1 MAIKFGMPSLGHTME
16 KGKVIEWLK
25 QEGETLA
32 KGEPMVVIETDKVVT
47 EVEAPADGVL
57 MRIVV
62 PQEEERPIGATLALL
77 GGPGENL
84 SAADIDQL
92 LRDESGPSAAPAVA
106 APVVS
111 AANGTPVVS
120 GPAAGYV
127 PAANRAT
134 SGDRVKISPV
144 ARKLAQDRG
153 LDPATITGSGPGGR
167 ITKDDVIRAAE
178 AATVPVPAAGGPAA
192 ASPAASGERVKIS
205 PIARKLAEEYGI
217 DAATVAGTGP
227 GGRITKDDILRV
239 VEASKAAT
247 VSVPAAGSPAAAPVV
262 AATVAAQTIP
272 LTGIRGRVAERMY
285 ESWNTIPRVTEVMQV
300 DMSATVSFRE
310 AMLGQWEQQ
319 FGVRISLND
328 LITKAVAVALSR
340 HPRLNATMAE
350 REVHVHDQ
358 INIGVAVNL
367 DEGLIVPVV
376 RQVDRKDLGQISRES
391 RELAERARSGRMQLD
406 DLSDGTFTI
415 TNLGTTGIDLFTP
428 IINPPQVAILGV
440 GMIQKR
446 PVVVGDALAIRPS
459 AYLCLVFDHRAVDGV
474 PAARFL
480 QELQQ
485 LLSKPQDFA
494 L

>member
-47 EVEAPADGVL
+47 EVEAPVDSVL
-57 MRIVV
+57 VRIVV
-62 PQEEERPIGATLALL
+62 PQEEERPIGAILALL
-77 GGPGENL
+77 GSPGENL
-84 SAADIDQL
+84 SPADIDQL
-92 LRDESGPSAAPAVA
+92 LGDDGVASAAPASGGTPAASGVA
-106 APVVS
+106 A
-111 AANGTPVVS
+111 
-120 GPAAGYV
+120 
-127 PAANRAT
+127 
-134 SGDRVKISPV
+134 GDRVKISPV

-153 LDPATITGSGPGGR
+153 LDPATIPGFGPGGR
-167 ITKDDVIRAAE
+167 ITKDDVLRAVDA
-178 AATVPVPAAGGPAA
+178 AAGLAA
-192 ASPAASGERVKIS
+192 AASGERVKIS

-217 DAATVAGTGP
+217 DAGTVAGTGP
-227 GGRITKDDILRV
+227 GGRITKDDILRT
-239 VEASKAAT
+239 VEAAKAA
-247 VSVPAAGSPAAAPVV
+247 PAASAPTAPVAAAVL
-262 AATVAAQTIP
+262 AAQTIP

-300 DMSATVSFRE
+300 DMSATVAFRE

-328 LITKAVAVALSR
+328 LITKAVAIALSR

-350 REVHVHDQ
+350 REVHVYDQ

-446 PVVVGDALAIRPS
+446 PVVVGDALAVRPS